1 MDPSRLS
8 RHDGPTSVRQAY
20 TYQEMQDLLK
30 ETRCSY
36 ELERGYLYRLGAI
49 VWKQEAQSV

>member
-20 TYQEMQDLLK
+20 TFREMQDLLQ

-49 VWKQEAQSV
+49 AWKQEPQPV